1 MKKSLFTFTLIL
13 SSLVSPLSYNA
24 DAQVM
29 VNGSPV
35 KGEELTLL
43 ERLMGTMIIS
53 GHYWLDEKGNWD
65 YVGNPVI

>member
-53 GHYWLDEKGNWD
+53 GHY
-65 YVGNPVI
+65 